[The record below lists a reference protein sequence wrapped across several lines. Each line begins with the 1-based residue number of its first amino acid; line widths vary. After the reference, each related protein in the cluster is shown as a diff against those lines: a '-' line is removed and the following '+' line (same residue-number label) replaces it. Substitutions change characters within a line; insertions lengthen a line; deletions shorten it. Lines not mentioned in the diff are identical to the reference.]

1 MMDEARWFEELER
14 EYADDPEYILYGLLY
29 VITDDICRAMEEQG
43 ITRAALADRLGVSR
57 QYITKFLNTPA
68 NTTLQSIVRF
78 ANAVGLAVD
87 VSVTPKARQ
96 GATPTDWH
104 RPEQSWPVPAF
115 QEARHLRLLPSS
127 FEGGEETDEPREVAA

>member
-43 ITRAALADRLGVSR
+43 ITRATLADRLGVSR

-68 NTTLQSIVRF
+68 NTTLESIVRF

-87 VSVTPKARQ
+87 VSLIPKARQ
-96 GATPTDWH
+96 GVTPTDWG
-104 RPEQSWPVPAF
+104 PQEQSWPVSAF
-115 QEARHLRLLPSS
+115 GEARPTRLLPSS